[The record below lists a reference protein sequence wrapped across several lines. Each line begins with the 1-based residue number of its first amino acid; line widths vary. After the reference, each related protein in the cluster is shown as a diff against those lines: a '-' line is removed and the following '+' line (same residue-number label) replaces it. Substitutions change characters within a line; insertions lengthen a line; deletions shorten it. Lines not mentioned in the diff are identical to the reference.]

1 MTAFIASPKFKFV
14 YLSIPKAGCTSVKNW
29 IYRLENGHY
38 LNEPLDIH
46 KVERSHLVHFD
57 TNRSQVYEAFRSSFV
72 FTLVRHP
79 LKRAYSLFTEK
90 ILQQSQYAFGGVRR
104 KLKDQYG
111 ASLQIGGLDE
121 CQSDFLAFLN
131 FIRDTQRSKV
141 DFRLDWHWIPQT
153 AIVRDALKHRTIDFI
168 GRVETMDL
176 DMQFVMDRTGA
187 TAIRFPRF
195 NESPKV
201 KYSYDDILTG
211 RIGDIGRLIYEKHL
225 ENFAYAL

>member
-1 MTAFIASPKFKFV
+1 MGRLLHSPEILKIQLRYDGIYRV
-14 YLSIPKAGCTSVKNW
+14 PQIQIRLPEHSKAGCTSVKNW

-72 FTLVRHP
+72 FTMVRRP

-111 ASLQIGGLDE
+111 ASLQTGSLEE

-131 FIRDTQRSKV
+131 FVRDTQRNKV
-141 DFRLDWHWIPQT
+141 DFRL
-153 AIVRDALKHRTIDFI
+153 
-168 GRVETMDL
+168 G
-176 DMQFVMDRTGA
+176 
-187 TAIRFPRF
+187 
-195 NESPKV
+195 
-201 KYSYDDILTG
+201 
-211 RIGDIGRLIYEKHL
+211 
-225 ENFAYAL
+225 